1 MTHSAIAFAKAYDT
15 KFKVLTKGFTHYEI
29 PLFRAMH
36 SSLAGLS
43 GAFEVEEYHGASN
56 QVIFTGNGSYARMNA
71 RCELSDLMIITFS
84 SITRSARLT
93 YLQAKSERATLGSV
107 CGYKFTANLEQ
118 WFLLAQRPQL
128 KGIGKFNP
136 PSDLLSNALL
146 PSVGSFAFF
155 HKNPLGNFEVYYAS
169 ADHLYPVSSYT
180 QRYGK
185 LHAINRC
192 HVSYSLGHSECRA
205 ACGNFSFA
213 KNLYSL
219 EIGTPVDSSAS
230 QAMPTRNWL
239 ASVLRYKIRQSQQ
252 SDRQA
257 RLARELLEI
266 LSTENTNEEQEEFG
280 AKQLLIIKSN
290 FEPNDLL
297 NQTR

>member
-1 MTHSAIAFAKAYDT
+1 MTNSAIAFANAKA
-15 KFKVLTKGFTHYEI
+15 LTIGFTHGEI

-56 QVIFTGNGSYARMNA
+56 QVIFTGNASYARTNA

-84 SITRSARLT
+84 SITGSARLT
-93 YLQAKSERATLGSV
+93 YLQAKSERATLNSV
-107 CGYKFTANLEQ
+107 CGYKFAANLEQ
-118 WFLLAQRPQL
+118 WFLLAKRPL
-128 KGIGKFNP
+128 IKGYGKFNP
-136 PSDLLSNALL
+136 PPDLLSNALL

-155 HKNPLGNFEVYYAS
+155 HKNSQGDFEVYYAS

-185 LHAINRC
+185 LHAIDPC
-192 HVSYSLGHSECRA
+192 HVSNSSGHIECRA

-213 KNLYSL
+213 KSLYSL
-219 EIGTPVDSSAS
+219 EIGTPVDSSTS
-230 QAMPTRNWL
+230 QSMSTRNWL

-252 SDRQA
+252 SDKQA
-257 RLARELLEI
+257 GLARELLEI
-266 LSTENTNEEQEEFG
+266 LSVESTNEEQEEFG
-280 AKQLLIIKSN
+280 AKQLLIIKSS
-290 FEPNDLL
+290 FEPN
-297 NQTR
+297 QTR